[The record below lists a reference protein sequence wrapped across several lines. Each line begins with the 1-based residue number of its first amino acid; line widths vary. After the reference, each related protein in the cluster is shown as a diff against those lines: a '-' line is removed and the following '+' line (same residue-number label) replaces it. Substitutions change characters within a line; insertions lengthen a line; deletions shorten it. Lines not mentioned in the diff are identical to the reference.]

1 MMKKSH
7 IDRSPLRLVSA
18 KSFELFLEHR
28 DVLNEDAARDK
39 AIQARI
45 KIQRAILWITI
56 NKGFFAQL
64 LSNLNIYGS
73 SQIDPPTMCTNGFNI
88 VYHPDFVLKQSD
100 AAIRFVLCH
109 EILHCVGD
117 HMSRRGN
124 RNPLIWNY
132 AADYAINP
140 ILNEEVTSKVF
151 DWPTQP
157 DGSRMGLYEEKYSG
171 MRAEDIYEDLIKDA
185 QKQEELEKMGER
197 NNLGEIEDA
206 TQTLPAP
213 DFEEDIAQRRF
224 EDEDDDG
231 EDSEEQKPEQGQP
244 GAPKPGTPGKPGG
257 SGEGEPSDDSS
268 DEDGDSASNLIG
280 KKVRI
285 TEGPD
290 AGRIGTIKQVLPNGD
305 IIIE

>member
-7 IDRSPLRLVSA
+7 IDRFPLKLVSA
-18 KSFELFLEHR
+18 KSFDLFLEHR

-45 KIQRAILWITI
+45 KIQKAILWITI

-73 SQIDPPTMCTNGFNI
+73 SRIDPPTMCTNGFNI

-100 AAIRFVLCH
+100 AAIRFVLSH

-140 ILNEEVTSKVF
+140 ILYEEITSKVF

-185 QKQEELEKMGER
+185 QKQQELEKMGEK

-224 EDEDDDG
+224 EDDDEG
-231 EDSEEQKPEQGQP
+231 EDSDEQKLGQGQS

-257 SGEGEPSDDSS
+257 SGEGEPSDSS
-268 DEDGDSASNLIG
+268 GDEDGDSDSNLIG